1 MKKYLPLVLCLC
13 LVPVNRLMLRAQTGP
28 DGQKAWE
35 HVEYLSSDAFKGRK
49 SGTPE
54 YLKAAEYVARK
65 MKEYGL
71 KPGGDKGSYFQE
83 VEFKNWQHFEP
94 PTRLEIIRPDHGVL
108 VPGRG
113 ADFRPNMWTGSGT
126 ARGDLVFAGYGLVSK
141 QYKWDDYE
149 GLELKGKV
157 VVLLPGAPD
166 FMDELDKKLQTLDA
180 KIKTAVDK
188 DAAGVVFIDAGGRM
202 PGRRYPSGAKKGT
215 CPDNF
220 VVMTLTE
227 QATDRIFDRAGLSW
241 RDMVSR
247 TIREKRSMTSA
258 LNVRV
263 EMEAHYVNE
272 DREAPNVIGILP
284 GKDPSLKDEFIIL
297 GGHLDHLGVELDGQI
312 YNGADDNAG
321 SAAVILEIARTFQAN
336 GFRPD
341 RTVVFASWAGE
352 ELGLVG
358 SRFYTKNP
366 VFPLEKTVVY
376 MNMDMVGTGD
386 DDLYV
391 GGMWEFSDF
400 FDLIKANLQEK
411 YHGKLQ
417 YRLDYRG
424 SDHSAFLP
432 VGVTSISLRTG
443 NVLTRELDDEHP
455 EYHRL
460 GDIAATIRPE
470 LLELAA
476 EYHIGIITFLAGT
489 RENLLDPAHH
499 INFIHRDSFVADLH
513 CDTIGRTLR
522 GADLSKDNERGHIDI
537 PKLQQ
542 GAVDLQVFA
551 CYVGPPQTDKA
562 RMQAAKQAFVQID
575 AVHRLIEDN
584 PEGLLLITHP
594 DDLRGLRANHRVG
607 ILIGI
612 EGGYAIESSLAL
624 LRSFHRSGVRLMTLT
639 HWTTTGW
646 ADASGDPEPANQGL
660 TEFGEQVVREMNRLG
675 MIIDLS
681 HSHDETFWDVLKIT
695 DHPVVASHSCCRALS
710 EHHRN
715 LSDKMLKA
723 LAKNGGMIG
732 INYLPGF
739 LKAENDDKIQDLR
752 ADLLRKFGLPQEQR
766 ELMRA
771 DAETRRNFNREFRE
785 KSQALRQTLP
795 PVDVQT
801 VVDHIDHVVEVTG
814 NVNHVGLGSDFDG
827 IGTTPV
833 GLEHTGKLV
842 NITTELHR
850 RGYKDADIKKILGG
864 NFSRIFR
871 KVCGQRQE

>member
-1 MKKYLPLVLCLC
+1 MKKCLPIIVCFCLILVCGPSLQ
-13 LVPVNRLMLRAQTGP
+13 AQTQP
-28 DGQKAWE
+28 DGQKAWK
-35 HVEYLSSDAFKGRK
+35 HVEYLSQDSFKGRK

-54 YLKAAEYVARK
+54 YQKAAEYVAQK

-71 KPGGDKGSYFQE
+71 QPGGDKGSYFQQ
-83 VEFKNWQHFEP
+83 VDFKNWQHFEP
-94 PTRLEIIRPDHGVL
+94 PTRLEITSPEHIML

-113 ADFRPNMWTGSGT
+113 ADFRPNMWTGSGMS
-126 ARGDLVFAGYGLVSK
+126 RGGLVFAGYGLISK
-141 QYKWDDYE
+141 QYEWDDYL
-149 GLELKGKV
+149 GLEVKGKV

-166 FMDELDKKLQTLDA
+166 FMKELDKKLQSLDA
-180 KIKTAVDK
+180 KIKTVVDK
-188 DAAGVVFIDAGGRM
+188 DAAGVIFLDAGGRM

-227 QATDRIFDRAGLSW
+227 QVADRIFDMAGLSW

-247 TIREKRSMTSA
+247 TIREEKSFTS
-258 LNVRV
+258 VMGIHV
-263 EMEAHYVNE
+263 EMEAHYTNE
-272 DREAPNVIGILP
+272 DRKAPNVIGVLP
-284 GKDPSLKDEFIIL
+284 GKDPKLKDEYIIV
-297 GGHLDHLGVELDGQI
+297 GGHLDHLGVELDGRI

-321 SAAVILEIARTFQAN
+321 SAGVILEMARTFQAN

-352 ELGLVG
+352 EVGLVG
-358 SRFYTKNP
+358 SRYYTKNP
-366 VFPLEKTVVY
+366 VFPLEKTVIF

-391 GGMWEFSDF
+391 GGMWDFSDF
-400 FDLIKANLQEK
+400 FDLIKSNLPEK
-411 YHGKLQ
+411 FHDKLQ

-432 VGVTSISLRTG
+432 MGVTSISLRTG

-470 LLELAA
+470 LLEMAA
-476 EYHIGIITFLAGT
+476 EYHIAIITFLAAT
-489 RENLLDPAHH
+489 RENLLDPLHH
-499 INFIHRDSFVADLH
+499 INFIHKDSFVADLH

-522 GADLSKDNERGHIDI
+522 GADLSLDNERGHIDI

-551 CYVGPPQTDKA
+551 CYVAPPRSDKA
-562 RMQAAKQAFVQID
+562 RMQAAKRAFTQID
-575 AVHRLIEDN
+575 AVHRLIEEN
-584 PEGLLLITHP
+584 PDDLLLITHP
-594 DDLRGLRANHRVG
+594 DDLRGLRANHKVG
-607 ILIGI
+607 ILIAI
-612 EGGYAIESSLAL
+612 EGGYAIESNLAL
-624 LRSFHRSGVRLMTLT
+624 LRSFYRSGMRLMTLT

-710 EHHRN
+710 DHHRN

-723 LAKNGGMIG
+723 LAKNGGMVG
-732 INYLPGF
+732 INYLPDF
-739 LKAENDDKIQDLR
+739 LKAENNKKIQDLR
-752 ADLLRKFGLPQEQR
+752 AELLEKYGLPQDQR

-771 DAETRRNFNREFRE
+771 DSETRRKFNKEFRE
-785 KSQALRQTLP
+785 KARVLRESLP
-795 PVDVQT
+795 VVDVKT

-814 NVNHVGLGSDFDG
+814 NSNHVGLGSDFDG

-850 RGYKDADIKKILGG
+850 RGYKDSDIKKILGG
-864 NFSRIFR
+864 NFTRLFR
-871 KVCGQRQE
+871 KVCGDRQ

>member
-1 MKKYLPLVLCLC
+1 MKKYLSTVLCLC
-13 LVPVNRLMLRAQTGP
+13 LILICGQSLLAQTQP
-28 DGQKAWE
+28 DGKKAWK
-35 HVEYLSSDAFKGRK
+35 HVEYLSQDSFKGRK

-54 YLKAAEYVARK
+54 YQKAAEYVAQK

-71 KPGGDKGSYFQE
+71 QPGGDKGSYFQQ
-83 VEFKNWQHFEP
+83 VDFKNWQHFEL
-94 PTRLEIIRPDHGVL
+94 PTRLEITSPEHIML

-126 ARGDLVFAGYGLVSK
+126 SRGGLVFAGYGLMSK
-141 QYKWDDYE
+141 QYEWDDYS
-149 GLELKGKV
+149 GLEVKGKV

-166 FMDELDKKLQTLDA
+166 FMEELDKKLQSLDA
-180 KIKTAVDK
+180 KIETAVDK
-188 DAAGVVFIDAGGRM
+188 KAAGVIFLDAGGQM

-227 QATDRIFDRAGLSW
+227 QVADRIFDMAGLSW

-247 TIREKRSMTSA
+247 TIREKKSFTS
-258 LNVRV
+258 VMGIRV
-263 EMEAHYVNE
+263 EMEAHYTNE
-272 DREAPNVIGILP
+272 DRKAPNVIGILP
-284 GKDPSLKDEFIIL
+284 GRDPKLKDEYIIV
-297 GGHLDHLGVELDGQI
+297 GGHLDHLGVELDGRI

-321 SAAVILEIARTFQAN
+321 SAAVILEIARFFQAN

-358 SRFYTKNP
+358 SRYYTKNP

-400 FDLIKANLQEK
+400 FDLIKNNLPEK
-411 YHGKLQ
+411 YHDKLR

-424 SDHSAFLP
+424 SDHSAFLH

-470 LLELAA
+470 LLELAT
-476 EYHIGIITFLAGT
+476 EYHIDIITFLADT
-489 RENLLDPAHH
+489 RENLLDPSHH
-499 INFIHRDSFVADLH
+499 INFIHKDSFVVDLH

-522 GADLSKDNERGHIDI
+522 GVDLSLDNERGHIDI

-551 CYVGPPQTDKA
+551 CYVAPPQNDKA
-562 RMQAAKQAFVQID
+562 RLQAAKQAFVQID
-575 AVHRLIEDN
+575 AVHRLVEDN
-584 PEGLLLITHP
+584 PDDLLLITHP
-594 DDLRGLRANHRVG
+594 DDLRGLRANHKVG

-612 EGGYAIESSLAL
+612 EGGYAIESSLPL
-624 LRSFHRSGVRLMTLT
+624 LRSFYRSGVRLMTLT

-660 TEFGEQVVREMNRLG
+660 TELGEQIVKEMNRLG

-695 DHPVVASHSCCRALS
+695 DQPVVASHSCCRALS
-710 EHHRN
+710 DHHRN
-715 LSDKMLKA
+715 LSDEMLKA
-723 LAKNGGMIG
+723 LAENGGMIG
-732 INYLPGF
+732 INYLPDF
-739 LKAENDDKIQDLR
+739 LMAENQKKIQDLR
-752 ADLLRKFGLPQEQR
+752 TKLLEKYTLPQDQR
-766 ELMRA
+766 ELMRS
-771 DAETRRNFNREFRE
+771 DAETRRKFNQEYRE
-785 KSQALRQTLP
+785 KAKELRESLP
-795 PVDVQT
+795 VVDVKT

-814 NVNHVGLGSDFDG
+814 NSNHVGLGSDFDG
-827 IGTTPV
+827 IGSTPI
-833 GLEHTGKLV
+833 GLEHTGKLA
-842 NITTELHR
+842 NITTELHH
-850 RGYKDADIKKILGG
+850 RGYKDSDIKKILGG

-871 KVCGQRQE
+871 

>member
-1 MKKYLPLVLCLC
+1 MKRTLPITLSLCLI
-13 LVPVNRLMLRAQTGP
+13 LVSGRMLWAQARP
-28 DGQKAWE
+28 DAKKAME
-35 HVEYLSSDAFKGRK
+35 HVEYLASDAFKGRK

-54 YLKAAEYVARK
+54 YLRAAEYVAQK

-71 KPGGDKGSYFQE
+71 QPGGKKGSYFQQ

-94 PTRLEIIRPDHGVL
+94 PTRLEITHPKPVGF
-108 VPGRG
+108 VPGRSQ
-113 ADFRPNMWTGSGT
+113 DFRPNMWTGSGT
-126 ARGDLVFAGYGLVSK
+126 TRGKLVFAGYGLASK
-141 QYKWDDYE
+141 EYEWDDYQ
-149 GLELKGKV
+149 GLDVKGKV
-157 VVLLPGAPD
+157 VMLLPGAPG
-166 FMDELDKKLQTLDA
+166 FMEKLDKKLHTLDT
-180 KIKTAVDK
+180 KIKTAVKK
-188 DAAGVVFIDAGGRM
+188 DAAGVIFIDAGGRM
-202 PGRRYPSGAKKGT
+202 PGRRYPSGVKKGT

-220 VVMTLTE
+220 LVMTLSE
-227 QATDRIFDRAGLSW
+227 QATDRAFEMAGLSW

-247 TIREKRSMTSA
+247 TIREERSFTSA
-258 LNVRV
+258 LDIRV
-263 EMEAHYVNE
+263 EMEAHYINE
-272 DREAPNVIGILP
+272 DRKAPNVIGLLP
-284 GKDPSLKDEFIIL
+284 GKDPKLKDEYIIV

-312 YNGADDNAG
+312 YNGADDNAA

-341 RTVVFASWAGE
+341 RTVVFTSWAGE
-352 ELGLVG
+352 EVGLVG
-358 SRFYTKNP
+358 SRYYTKNP
-366 VFPLEKTVVY
+366 LFPLEKTVVY

-391 GGMWEFSDF
+391 GGMWWFSDF
-400 FDLIKANLQEK
+400 FDLIKANIPDT
-411 YHGKLQ
+411 YRDKLQ

-424 SDHSAFLP
+424 SDHSAFLS

-470 LLELAA
+470 LLELASQ
-476 EYHIGIITFLAGT
+476 YHIDIITFLAAT
-489 RENLLDPAHH
+489 RENLLNPKHH
-499 INFIHRDSFVADLH
+499 IQFLHKDSFVADLH

-522 GADLSKDNERGHIDI
+522 GADLSQDNERGHIDI
-537 PKLQQ
+537 PKLQR

-551 CYVGPPQTDKA
+551 CYVAPPRSDKA
-562 RMQAAKQAFVQID
+562 RLQAAKQAFVQID
-575 AVHRLIEDN
+575 AVRRLIEDN
-584 PEGLLLITHP
+584 PDDLLLITHA
-594 DDLRGLRANHRVG
+594 DDLRGLRANHKVG

-612 EGGYAIESSLAL
+612 EGGYAIESNLAL
-624 LRSFHRSGVRLMTLT
+624 LRSFYRSGVRLMTLT

-646 ADASGDPEPANQGL
+646 ADASGDTEPANMGL

-675 MIIDLS
+675 MIIDIS
-681 HSHDETFWDVLKIT
+681 HAHDETFWDVIKIT
-695 DHPVVASHSCCRALS
+695 DSPVVASHSCCRALS
-710 EHHRN
+710 DHHRN

-723 LAKNGGMIG
+723 LAKNGGMVG

-739 LKAENDDKIQDLR
+739 LMAENDKKIQDLR
-752 ADLLRKFGLPQEQR
+752 TELLEKYGLPQDQR

-771 DAETRRNFNREFRE
+771 DAGTRRRFNQEYRD
-785 KSQALRQTLP
+785 KVKALRQSLP

-814 NVNHVGLGSDFDG
+814 NSNHVGLGSDFDG
-827 IGTTPV
+827 IGSTPV
-833 GLEHTGKLV
+833 GLEHTGKLA

-871 KVCGQRQE
+871 KVCRRRPE

>member
-1 MKKYLPLVLCLC
+1 MKKIMPLLLCLI
-13 LVPVNRLMLRAQTGP
+13 LMSGRMLWAQTRP
-28 DGQKAWE
+28 DGLKAWE
-35 HVEYLSSDAFKGRK
+35 HVAYLASDALKGRK

-54 YLKAAEYVARK
+54 YQKAAEYVAQK

-71 KPGGDKGSYFQE
+71 KPGGDKRSYFQQ
-83 VEFKNWQHFEP
+83 VDFKNWQHFEP
-94 PTRLEIIRPDHGVL
+94 PTRLEITSPEHIVL
-108 VPGRG
+108 VPGRSR
-113 ADFRPNMWTGSGT
+113 DFRPNMWTGSGT
-126 ARGDLVFAGYGLVSK
+126 ARGELVFAGYGLVSK
-141 QYKWDDYE
+141 DYEWDDYA
-149 GLELKGKV
+149 GLEVKGKV
-157 VVLLPGAPD
+157 VLLLPGAPG
-166 FMDELDKKLQTLDA
+166 FMEELDKKLQSLDT
-180 KIKTAVDK
+180 KIKAAVEK
-188 DAAGVVFIDAGGRM
+188 DAAGVLFIDAGGRM
-202 PGRRYPSGAKKGT
+202 PGRRYSSGAKKGT

-220 VVMTLTE
+220 VVMTLSE
-227 QATDRIFDRAGLSW
+227 QTTDRIFDAAGLSW

-247 TIREKRSMTSA
+247 TMREGKSVTSV
-258 LNVRV
+258 LDIRV
-263 EMEAHYVNE
+263 EMEAHYINE
-272 DREAPNVIGILP
+272 ARKAPNVIGVMP
-284 GKDPSLKDEFIIL
+284 GKDPKLKDEYIIV

-336 GFRPD
+336 GYRPD

-358 SRFYTKNP
+358 SRYYTKNP
-366 VFPLEKTVVY
+366 VFPLEKTVLY

-400 FDLIKANLQEK
+400 FDLIKENIPDR
-411 YHGKLQ
+411 YRDKLQ

-443 NVLTRELDDEHP
+443 DVLTRELDDEHP

-460 GDIAATIRPE
+460 GDIAATMRPE
-470 LLELAA
+470 LLKLAA
-476 EYHIGIITFLAGT
+476 EYHIDIITFLAGT
-489 RENLLDPAHH
+489 RENLLDPKHH
-499 INFIHRDSFVADLH
+499 IHFIHKDSFVADLH
-513 CDTIGRTLR
+513 SDTIGRSLR
-522 GADLSKDNERGHIDI
+522 GVDLSLDNKRGHIDI

-551 CYVGPPQTDKA
+551 CYVGPPQSDKA
-562 RMQAAKQAFVQID
+562 RRQAAKQAFVQID

-584 PEGLLLITHP
+584 PDDLLLITHP
-594 DDLRGLRANHRVG
+594 DDLRGLRANHKVG

-624 LRSFHRSGVRLMTLT
+624 LRAFYRSGVRLMTLT

-646 ADASGDPEPANQGL
+646 ADASGDPEPANMGL

-681 HSHDETFWDVLKIT
+681 HAHDETFWDVLKIT
-695 DHPVVASHSCCRALS
+695 DSPVVASHSCCRALS
-710 EHHRN
+710 DHHRN
-715 LSDKMLKA
+715 LSDEMLKA

-739 LKAENDDKIQDLR
+739 LKAENDKKIQDLR
-752 ADLLRKFGLPQEQR
+752 AELLEKYGLPQEQR
-766 ELMRA
+766 ELMRS
-771 DAETRRNFNREFRE
+771 DAETRRKFNQEFRE
-785 KSQALRQTLP
+785 KALALRQSLP

-801 VVDHIDHVVEVTG
+801 VVDHIDHVVELTG
-814 NVNHVGLGSDFDG
+814 NANHVGLGSDFDG
-827 IGTTPV
+827 ISSTPV
-833 GLEHTGKLV
+833 GLEHTGKLA

-850 RGYKDADIKKILGG
+850 RGYKDGDIKKILGG

-871 KVCGQRQE
+871 KVCGGRQE